1 MRTVSA
7 LDVRKHLGELLD
19 AASAGERIVIE
30 RDRRPMAVL
39 VSYEDALRLDESAEE
54 RRDSAPWRPSTSS
67 SAFADRMAIEH
78 PAPDDG
84 IDTVTW
90 IREERER
97 RTDQIERAVSGR
109 RPPKD
114 VVR

>member
-39 VSYEDALRLDESAEE
+39 VSYEDAQRLDESAEDRVKRTLAALDRLRE
-54 RRDSAPWRPSTSS
+54 FR
-67 SAFADRMAIEH
+67 DRMAIEH
-78 PAPDDG
+78 PDPDDG
-84 IDTVTW
+84 LDSVTW
-90 IREERER
+90 MREERER
-97 RTDQIERAVSGR
+97 RTDQIERAVREAGLDR
-109 RPPKD
+109 GPAR
-114 VVR
+114 

>member
-7 LDVRKHLGELLD
+7 LDVRRHLGELLD

-39 VSYEDALRLDESAEE
+39 VSYEDAQRLDESAEE
-54 RRDSAPWRPSTSS
+54 RVKRTLAALDELK
-67 SAFADRMAIEH
+67 AFADRMAIEH

-114 VVR
+114 TAR

>member
-30 RDRRPMAVL
+30 RDRRPMAAL

-54 RRDSAPWRPSTSS
+54 VYQRRMAALDRLV
-67 SAFADRMAIEH
+67 AFRDRMAIEH

-84 IDTVTW
+84 LDTVTW
-90 IREERER
+90 MREERER
-97 RTDQIERAVSGR
+97 RTDQIERAVREGR
-109 RPPKD
+109 PDKEPAR
-114 VVR
+114 

>member
-54 RRDSAPWRPSTSS
+54 RVKRTLAALDELK
-67 SAFADRMAIEH
+67 AFADRMAIEH
-78 PAPDDG
+78 PASDDG

-90 IREERER
+90 LREERER
-97 RTDQIERAVSGR
+97 RTDQIESAVSGR

-114 VVR
+114 TVR

>member
-30 RDRRPMAVL
+30 RDRRPMAAL
-39 VSYEDALRLDESAEE
+39 VSYEDAQRLDEPAEE
-54 RRDSAPWRPSTSS
+54 VYQRRIAALDRLV
-67 SAFADRMAIEH
+67 AFRDRMAIEH
-78 PAPDDG
+78 PVPDDG

-90 IREERER
+90 LREERER
-97 RTDQIERAVSGR
+97 RTDQIERS
-109 RPPKD
+109 
-114 VVR
+114 VREAGLDEGPAR

>member
-39 VSYEDALRLDESAEE
+39 VSYEDAQRLDESTEE
-54 RRDSAPWRPSTSS
+54 VYQRRIAALDRLA
-67 SAFADRMAIEH
+67 AFRERMAIEH
-78 PAPDDG
+78 PEPDDG
-84 IDTVTW
+84 LDTVTW
-90 IREERER
+90 LREERER
-97 RTDQIERAVSGR
+97 RTDQIERAVREAGMDEEPAR
-109 RPPKD
+109 
-114 VVR
+114 

>member
-39 VSYEDALRLDESAEE
+39 VSYEDAQRLDEAEE
-54 RRDSAPWRPSTSS
+54 DRVKRTLAALDEL
-67 SAFADRMAIEH
+67 SAFAERMAIEH

-84 IDTVTW
+84 LDTVTW
-90 IREERER
+90 MRQERER
-97 RTDQIERAVSGR
+97 RTDQIERAITAGR
-109 RPPKD
+109 PSKETVP
-114 VVR
+114 

>member
-39 VSYEDALRLDESAEE
+39 VSYEDAQGLDESAEDRVKRTLAALDE
-54 RRDSAPWRPSTSS
+54 LR
-67 SAFADRMAIEH
+67 AFSERMAIEH

-84 IDTVTW
+84 LDTVSW
-90 IREERER
+90 MREERER
-97 RTDQIERAVSGR
+97 RTDQIERAMTEGR
-109 RPPKD
+109 RSKD
-114 VVR
+114 AVS

>member
-39 VSYEDALRLDESAEE
+39 VSYEDAQRLDESTDEVYQ
-54 RRDSAPWRPSTSS
+54 RRIAALDRLV
-67 SAFADRMAIEH
+67 AFRDRMAIEH
-78 PAPDDG
+78 PGPDDG
-84 IDTVTW
+84 LDSVTW
-90 IREERER
+90 MREERER
-97 RTDQIERAVSGR
+97 RTDQIERAVREAGLDEEPAR
-109 RPPKD
+109 
-114 VVR
+114 